1 MKNLAYIFAILA
13 IVLGSVS
20 CSKTL
25 IDDGGNDETPES
37 SEKRR
42 LQLSSKSVELVKL
55 TNSFAYDFIDRV
67 NSEAEGSYVVSPLS
81 LQFFLGLLLN
91 GANGSTADEI
101 CNVLGY
107 GAGEIDDVNE
117 FCLSMLQQ
125 LPNLDEKTKISIAN
139 ALFVNQKY
147 PVKAGYKSV
156 VEKNYEAKVSNL
168 DFNDIHGSAK
178 IINKWCFDNT
188 NGLIPEIIDTVD
200 PSALVYL
207 LNALYFK
214 GAWMYGFKAKD
225 TSRKT
230 FTKEGGNKIKVQM
243 MKLNEDLQYSEN
255 ELFQSVSLPFGKGN
269 FQMNL
274 YLPVEGKTVSDV
286 TKAFS
291 TEGIRAFQGQ
301 RQAKVDLEI
310 PKFETSFEIML
321 NDLLKAMGIQTAF
334 SSNADF
340 SSMSEYIGDSSL
352 FTKQVAKIIVN
363 EEGAEAAAVTVGWL
377 LTSALPPLNV
387 SFHADR
393 PFLYTITETMTGA
406 VLFAGRYSG
415 E

>member
-1 MKNLAYIFAILA
+1 MKYLAYLFAVLA
-13 IVLGSVS
+13 MVLGSVS

-25 IDDGGNDETPES
+25 TDDGGNDETPES

-42 LQLSSKSVELVKL
+42 LQLSSKSAELVKL

-107 GAGEIDDVNE
+107 GAGEIDDVND

-286 TKAFS
+286 SKALR
-291 TEGIRAFQGQ
+291 TEGLSAFQ

-340 SSMSEYIGDSSL
+340 SLMSEYIGDSSL

-363 EEGAEAAAVTVGWL
+363 EEGAEAAAVTVGWF